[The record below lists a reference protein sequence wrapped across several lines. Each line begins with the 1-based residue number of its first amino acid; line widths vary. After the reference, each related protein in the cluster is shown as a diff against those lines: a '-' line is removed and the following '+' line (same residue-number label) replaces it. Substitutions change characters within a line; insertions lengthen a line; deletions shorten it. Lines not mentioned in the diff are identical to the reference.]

1 MRYRIGFGYDIH
13 RLEKGNPLWVDGVL
27 ISNEIGA
34 TGHSDADVL
43 IHAVCDG
50 LLGAAGLRDIGFQFP
65 DTSPEYKG
73 ISSKILLEK
82 VLESVEEKGY
92 RVEQVDSTVCLEF
105 PKISDHIES
114 IRKSLASVLHIPADD
129 VSVKATT
136 KEQLGAIGR
145 GEGIEAYAV
154 VLLAMG

>member
-13 RLEKGNPLWVDGVL
+13 RLEKGNPLWVGGVL